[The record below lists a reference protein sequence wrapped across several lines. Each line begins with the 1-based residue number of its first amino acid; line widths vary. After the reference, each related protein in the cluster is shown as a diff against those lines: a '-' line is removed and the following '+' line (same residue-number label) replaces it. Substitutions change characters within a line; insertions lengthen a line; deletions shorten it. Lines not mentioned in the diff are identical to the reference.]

1 MRYLLGD
8 QWSDSFLDYY
18 CGPGDC
24 RIRIFAFAN
33 LEQLTGIYFVRP
45 RSARLLWNYLNEVGI
60 VGVWRKVVSRLQEKN
75 RNEKFV
81 SFGIGE
87 ISQSPAGGQYAA
99 GDKVAFFAAGFP
111 ACVERIVLPGIFVA
125 PLPPD
130 VEVPGRPGVICHLAR
145 CDALRPQGD
154 WWARV
159 IGWNP
164 YSGYEPDDADERA
177 LKSYLGDLLRKV
189 DWSAARQLGV
199 DPPTETREVAASP
212 ASGRSAAAPAKRK
225 KRGVL
230 FGYGHYAKTNILPNI
245 RRHIEVAAIHEVDP
259 TQTPEISRQNLR
271 WDTAPMPRE
280 DADYE
285 VYLIAGYHHTHAP
298 LAIAALERGA
308 YAVSEKPIAVD
319 EQQLEAL
326 LVAMENG
333 KGGYFGCFHKRYTQ
347 MNEYAIQDLRQPVE
361 APIDYH
367 CIVYEVP
374 LPDLHWYRWPNS
386 KSRLVSNGC
395 HWIDHFLYLN
405 GFEEVESMELGQS
418 PSGTINCAVCLE
430 NGAYFTMA
438 LTDKG
443 SERIGLQEYVELRAG
458 QVTVRMINNASYVAE
473 DRARIIRKQWFNKMA
488 TYKSMYK
495 TIAERIARG
504 EEGDTAQSVRVSTQL
519 ILDLEDRLQLYNDM
533 EGAISRI
540 AAEEDGYDLP

>member
-18 CGPGDC
+18 CAPDAY
-24 RIRIFAFAN
+24 RIRVSAFAN
-33 LEQLTGIYFVRP
+33 IEQLTGIYFVP
-45 RSARLLWNYLNEVGI
+45 LRSARLLWNYLNEVGI

-81 SFGIGE
+81 SLGIGE
-87 ISQSPAGGQYAA
+87 ISQSPPGGRYAI
-99 GDKVAFFAAGFP
+99 GDRVAFFAAGFP
-111 ACVERIVLPGIFVA
+111 ACIERIVVPDMFIAEMPSGAETPGCS
-125 PLPPD
+125 
-130 VEVPGRPGVICHLAR
+130 GVICYLAR
-145 CDALRPQGD
+145 CDALRPQGG
-154 WWARV
+154 WWKRI
-159 IGWNP
+159 IGWSP
-164 YSGYEPDDADERA
+164 YSGYEPKDRDKHA
-177 LKSYLGDLLRKV
+177 LQAYLGDLVQKV
-189 DWSAARQLGV
+189 DWSSARELGV
-199 DPPTETREVAASP
+199 DPASEACEIATIAAS
-212 ASGRSAAAPAKRK
+212 APRAGARATRK

-259 TQTPEISRQNLR
+259 TQTPEVSRRELR
-271 WDTAPMPRE
+271 WDTAPVPRN
-280 DADYE
+280 DADYD

-298 LAIAALERGA
+298 LAVAALERGA

-319 EQQLEAL
+319 EEQLDAL
-326 LVAMENG
+326 LAAMEKS

-347 MNEYAIQDLRQPVE
+347 MNDYAISDLRQPVE

-405 GFEEVESMELGQS
+405 GFEEVQSMELGQS
-418 PSGTINCAVCLE
+418 PSGTINCAVTLE

-458 QVTVRMINNASYVAE
+458 QITVRMINNASYLAE
-473 DRARIIRKQWFNKMA
+473 NRTRVLRRLQFKKMA
-488 TYKSMYK
+488 TYRLMYK

-519 ILDLEDRLQLYNDM
+519 ILDLEDRLQLFNDM
-533 EGAISRI
+533 EGEFSRL
-540 AAEEDGYDLP
+540 AAEEG

>member
-18 CGPGDC
+18 CGPDAY
-24 RIRIFAFAN
+24 RIQVSAFAN
-33 LEQLTGIYFVRP
+33 LEQLTEIYFVRP
-45 RSARLLWNYLNEVGI
+45 RSTRLLWNYLKEVGV

-81 SFGIGE
+81 SFGIGK
-87 ISQSPAGGQYAA
+87 ISQSPSSGRYAV
-99 GDKVAFFAAGFP
+99 GDTVAFFAAGFP
-111 ACVERIVLPGIFVA
+111 ACVERIVVPEMFIVEM
-125 PLPPD
+125 PPE
-130 VEVPGRPGVICHLAR
+130 VENPGRPGAIRFLSH
-145 CDALRPQGD
+145 CDALRPQAD
-154 WWARV
+154 WWKRV
-159 IGWNP
+159 IGWSP
-164 YSGYEPDDADERA
+164 YAGYEPEDPDKRA
-177 LKSYLGDLLRKV
+177 LEAYLGDLLRKV
-189 DWSAARQLGV
+189 DWSSAPELSV
-199 DPPTETREVAASP
+199 EPVSETREVAILEASAP
-212 ASGRSAAAPAKRK
+212 MEKASHTRK

-245 RRHIEVAAIHEVDP
+245 RRHIDVAAIHEVDP
-259 TQTPEISRQNLR
+259 TQTPEASRRELR
-271 WDTAPMPRE
+271 WDSAPTPRD
-280 DADYE
+280 DADYD

-298 LAIAALERGA
+298 LAVTALERGA

-319 EQQLEAL
+319 EEQLDAL
-326 LVAMENG
+326 LAAMAKG
-333 KGGYFGCFHKRYTQ
+333 KGGYFGCFHKRYTR
-347 MNEYAIQDLRQPVE
+347 MNDYAIMDLRQPVQ

-405 GFEEVESMELGQS
+405 GFEEVQSMELGQS
-418 PSGTINCAVCLE
+418 PSGTINCAVILE

-458 QVTVRMINNASYVAE
+458 QVTVRMVNNASYQAE
-473 DRARIIRKQWFNKMA
+473 NRSRVIRKLRFNKMA
-488 TYKSMYK
+488 TYKLMYK

-519 ILDLEDRLQLYNDM
+519 ILDLEDRLQLFNDM
-533 EGAISRI
+533 ESELSRL
-540 AAEEDGYDLP
+540 ATEEG

>member
-18 CGPGDC
+18 CGPEAY
-24 RIRIFAFAN
+24 RIQVSAFAN
-33 LEQLTGIYFVRP
+33 LEQLTQIYFVRP
-45 RSARLLWNYLNEVGI
+45 RSARLLWNYLREVGI

-81 SFGIGE
+81 SFGIGV
-87 ISQSPAGGQYAA
+87 ISQSPSSGSYAV

-111 ACVERIVLPGIFVA
+111 ACVERIVVPEMFIVGM
-125 PLPPD
+125 PSE
-130 VEVPGRPGVICHLAR
+130 VEIPGRSGVICYLPT
-145 CDALRPQGD
+145 CDVLRPQAD
-154 WWARV
+154 WWKRI
-159 IGWNP
+159 IGWSP
-164 YSGYEPDDADERA
+164 YAGYEPEDQDKRA
-177 LKSYLGDLLRKV
+177 LRAFLDELVWKL
-189 DWSAARQLGV
+189 DWSSAPELGI
-199 DPPTETREVAASP
+199 DPASETREIATVTASTSRGN
-212 ASGRSAAAPAKRK
+212 ARATRK

-259 TQTPEISRQNLR
+259 TQTPEVSLR
-271 WDTAPMPRE
+271 GLSWDAAPVPRD
-280 DADYE
+280 DADYD

-298 LAIAALERGA
+298 LAVAALERDA

-319 EQQLEAL
+319 EEQLDTL
-326 LVAMENG
+326 LAAMEKS
-333 KGGYFGCFHKRYTQ
+333 KGGYFGCFHKRYTR
-347 MNEYAIQDLRQPVE
+347 MNDYAIMDLRQPVE

-405 GFEEVESMELGQS
+405 GFEEVRSMELGQS
-418 PSGTINCAVCLE
+418 PSGTINCAVILE

-458 QVTVRMINNASYVAE
+458 PVTVRMINNASYLAE
-473 DRARIIRKQWFNKMA
+473 NRTRVLRKIQFNKMA
-488 TYKSMYK
+488 TYKLMYK

-519 ILDLEDRLQLYNDM
+519 ILDLEDRLQLFNDM
-533 EGAISRI
+533 ESELSRL
-540 AAEEDGYDLP
+540 AAEEG

>member
-8 QWSDSFLDYY
+8 QWSDALLDYY
-18 CGPGDC
+18 CGPGAY
-24 RIRIFAFAN
+24 RIRVVAFAN

-45 RSARLLWNYLNEVGI
+45 RSARLLWNYLREVGI

-87 ISQSPAGGQYAA
+87 ISQSPAGGRYAV
-99 GDKVAFFAAGFP
+99 GDPVAFFAAGFP
-111 ACVERIVLPGIFVA
+111 ACVERIVLPEVFIA
-125 PLPPD
+125 EPP
-130 VEVPGRPGVICHLAR
+130 PGAEIPVRPGVICHLAR
-145 CDALRPQGD
+145 CDAPRPQGE
-154 WWARV
+154 WWARI
-159 IGWNP
+159 IGWSP
-164 YSGYEPDDADERA
+164 YSGYEPDDRDRLA
-177 LKSYLGDLLRKV
+177 LRSYIDDLVRKV
-189 DWSAARQLGV
+189 DWSAARELEA
-199 DPPTETREVAASP
+199 DPATEAREVVTPTPSAASARP
-212 ASGRSAAAPAKRK
+212 RAKQR

-259 TQTPEISRQNLR
+259 TQTPEIARPKLR
-271 WDTAPMPRE
+271 WDTAPMPRD
-280 DADYE
+280 DADYD

-298 LAIAALERGA
+298 LAVAALERGA

-326 LVAMENG
+326 LAAMEG
-333 KGGYFGCFHKRYTQ
+333 GAGGYFGCFHKRYTR
-347 MNEYAIQDLRQPVE
+347 MNDYAIQDLRQPVE

-374 LPDLHWYRWPNS
+374 LPHLHWYRWPNS

-395 HWIDHFLYLN
+395 HWIDHFLFLN
-405 GFEEVESMELGQS
+405 GFEEVRSMELGQS
-418 PSGTINCAVCLE
+418 PSGTINCAVALE

-473 DRARIIRKQWFNKMA
+473 DRTRIIRKLHFNKMA
-488 TYKSMYK
+488 TYKLMYK

-519 ILDLEDRLQLYNDM
+519 ILDLEDRLRLFNDT
-533 EGAISRI
+533 EGALSRI
-540 AAEEDGYDLP
+540 AAEEDGYYPP

>member
-8 QWSDSFLDYY
+8 QWSDLFLDYY
-18 CGPGDC
+18 CGPDDY
-24 RIRIFAFAN
+24 RIRVSAFAN
-33 LEQLTGIYFVRP
+33 LEQLTEIYFIRP
-45 RSARLLWNYLNEVGI
+45 RSARLLWNYLKEVGI

-87 ISQSPAGGQYAA
+87 ISQSPSSGRYAV

-111 ACVERIVLPGIFVA
+111 ACVERIVVPEMFI
-125 PLPPD
+125 
-130 VEVPGRPGVICHLAR
+130 VEMPSEVEIPGRSAAICYLPT
-145 CDALRPQGD
+145 CDALRPQAD
-154 WWARV
+154 WWKRI
-159 IGWNP
+159 IGWSP
-164 YSGYEPDDADERA
+164 YAGYQPEDQDKRA
-177 LKSYLGDLLRKV
+177 LHAYLDELVRKV
-189 DWSAARQLGV
+189 DWSSAPELGV
-199 DPPTETREVAASP
+199 DPASETREIATFRAST
-212 ASGRSAAAPAKRK
+212 SRSNARTTRK

-245 RRHIEVAAIHEVDP
+245 RRHIEVVAIHEVDP
-259 TQTPEISRQNLR
+259 TQTPEVSRR
-271 WDTAPMPRE
+271 EFCWDAAPVPRD
-280 DADYE
+280 DADYD

-298 LAIAALERGA
+298 LAVAALERGA

-319 EQQLEAL
+319 EEQLDAL
-326 LVAMENG
+326 LAAMENS
-333 KGGYFGCFHKRYTQ
+333 KGGYFGCFHKRYMQ
-347 MNEYAIQDLRQPVE
+347 MNDYAIIDLRQPIE

-386 KSRLVSNGC
+386 RSRLVSNGC

-405 GFEEVESMELGQS
+405 GFKEIQSMELGQS
-418 PSGTINCAVCLE
+418 PSGTINCAVTLE

-443 SERIGLQEYVELRAG
+443 SERIGLQEHVELRAG
-458 QVTVRMINNASYVAE
+458 QVTVRMINNASYLAE
-473 DRARIIRKQWFNKMA
+473 NRTRVLRKLQFNKMA
-488 TYKSMYK
+488 TYKLMYK

-504 EEGDTAQSVRVSTQL
+504 EEGDTAQSVRVSTRV
-519 ILDLEDRLQLYNDM
+519 ILDLEDRLQLFNEI
-533 EGAISRI
+533 EGELDRLG
-540 AAEEDGYDLP
+540 AEEDGVSPS